1 MLRGKMYYLYQKM
14 IIFWLQNITV
24 MVQISKSRFVRAVD
38 DATWNEESE
47 RDDCKLYLRELL
59 YSLHKW
65 IIILIW
71 ISKMIILSSIKPPT
85 TARAGSKRLICHL
98 YVWYTKLMLLSTAY
112 IWWKII
118 ENYLFTKISKNECP
132 SRTYM
137 ILLCSF

>member
-1 MLRGKMYYLYQKM
+1 MLRGKMYYFYQKM

-24 MVQISKSRFVRAVD
+24 MVQNSKCWFVRAVE
-38 DATWNEESE
+38 DATWNRESE
-47 RDDCKLYLRELL
+47 TDDYELYLRELL

-71 ISKMIILSSIKPPT
+71 ISKMTIISSMKPPT
-85 TARAGSKRLICHL
+85 TAIQGFWYVIYMCHTLFNVTKHCL
-98 YVWYTKLMLLSTAY
+98 YAEKLLKTTYLLKKY
-112 IWWKII
+112 
-118 ENYLFTKISKNECP
+118 KNECP